1 MSKQFFTTS
10 ISIVLLVSVVMISSC
25 KKDRSVT
32 AKITVLHDTT
42 DIIGFDDSTNAAIYD
57 TIEGPVVGAEVRFW
71 APTGSDIDTT
81 IVTDADGL
89 AEISFDNPLI
99 LRGTVTHFNDFVDLG
114 PIPMDEE
121 GDVWEET
128 VNLDD

>member
-10 ISIVLLVSVVMISSC
+10 VSILLLVSVVMISSC

-32 AKITVLHDTT
+32 AKITVIHDTT
-42 DIIGFDDSTNAAIYD
+42 DVIGTDSLGQAIFDT
-57 TIEGPVVGAEVRFW
+57 TEGPVVGAEVRFW
-71 APTGSDIDTT
+71 APTGSEIDTT
-81 IVTDADGL
+81 IVTNAEGL
-89 AEISFDNPLI
+89 AEITFDHPLI
-99 LRGTVTHFNDFVDLG
+99 LRATVTHFNDFVDLG

-128 VNLDD
+128 VNLDE